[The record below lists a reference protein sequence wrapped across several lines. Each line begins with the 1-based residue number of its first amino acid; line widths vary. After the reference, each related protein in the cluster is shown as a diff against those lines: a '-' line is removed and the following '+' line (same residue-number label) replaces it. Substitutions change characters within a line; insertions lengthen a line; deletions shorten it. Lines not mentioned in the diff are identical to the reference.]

1 MIDCGFWI
9 KTLLVLL
16 TCLQLG
22 MQHVRYVHV
31 WEENA
36 ASRLKF
42 SWKKYIA
49 CVVYKLCVVWIYK
62 FQIREIM
69 SMKCVLVSVSCPGH
83 LKSINLIANNI
94 TNTCAFYNV
103 RSQKSG
109 AVIYSAQPLFHCFPS
124 FCEILALEW
133 EVFPILCCRRPHL
146 WHTVAKYFV
155 CITFSNIRFLG
166 VSLAVI
172 A

>member
-1 MIDCGFWI
+1 MLPFLENTWSIVDFGS
-9 KTLLVLL
+9 K
-16 TCLQLG
+16 LG
-22 MQHVRYVHV
+22 MQHVLHVHV

-62 FQIREIM
+62 FQIREKM

-94 TNTCAFYNV
+94 TNCAFYNV
-103 RSQKSG
+103 RSHKSS
-109 AVIYSAQPLFHCFPS
+109 AVIYSAQPLFLPFVKYWHWSGRFFQRCAAEGLIFD
-124 FCEILALEW
+124 ILWWSNLY
-133 EVFPILCCRRPHL
+133 VLLFPISDFWEYHL
-146 WHTVAKYFV
+146 
-155 CITFSNIRFLG
+155 L
-166 VSLAVI
+166 SLLKE
-172 A
+172 

>member
-1 MIDCGFWI
+1 MIHCGFWI
-9 KTLLVLL
+9 KTLLILL
-16 TCLQLG
+16 ICLQLG
-22 MQHVRYVHV
+22 MQHVLYVHV

-42 SWKKYIA
+42 TWKKYIA

-62 FQIREIM
+62 FQIREKM

-94 TNTCAFYNV
+94 TNTCAFDNV
-103 RSQKSG
+103 RSHKSS

-133 EVFPILCCRRPHL
+133 EVFLTLCCRRPHL
-146 WHTVAKYFV
+146 WHTVVKYFV

>member
-1 MIDCGFWI
+1 MLPFLENTWSIVDFGSKLYSFYLYACNSVCSMFYTYMFERR
-9 KTLLVLL
+9 TL
-16 TCLQLG
+16 
-22 MQHVRYVHV
+22 
-31 WEENA
+31 
-36 ASRLKF
+36 
-42 SWKKYIA
+42 YIA

-62 FQIREIM
+62 FQIREKM

-94 TNTCAFYNV
+94 TNTCAFDNV
-103 RSQKSG
+103 RSHKSG
-109 AVIYSAQPLFHCFPS
+109 AVIYSAQPLLHCFPS

-133 EVFPILCCRRPHL
+133 EVSPTLCCRRPHL
-146 WHTVAKYFV
+146 WHTVVKYFV
-155 CITFSNIRFLG
+155 CITFSNIRFLE